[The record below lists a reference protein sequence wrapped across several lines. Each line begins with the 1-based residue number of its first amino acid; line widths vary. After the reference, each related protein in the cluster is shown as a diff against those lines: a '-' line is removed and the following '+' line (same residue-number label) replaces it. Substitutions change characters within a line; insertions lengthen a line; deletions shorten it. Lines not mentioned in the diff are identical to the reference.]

1 MERKRRELKASSQH
15 PPLLLYVSLKIHL
28 ILQLFLPRSS
38 SLDQEQE
45 YNTMLPPPP
54 SPLSKGGT
62 PPFFRPNDP
71 SIPLPPPFPRVSF
84 LFPSLLSSASSS
96 KETNNGHSAEGGRGR
111 RKKTKKTPLALFFP
125 RKGRRAYRVENKSLS
140 LKSEITEF
148 FHFNL
153 GNFPG
158 NFHETIDC

>member
-15 PPLLLYVSLKIHL
+15 PPLLYVRLKVHL
-28 ILQLFLPRSS
+28 ILQLFLPGRS

-54 SPLSKGGT
+54 PPPLSKGET

-71 SIPLPPPFPRVSF
+71 PIPPLPPFPRVSF

-125 RKGRRAYRVENKSLS
+125 RKGRRV
-140 LKSEITEF
+140 
-148 FHFNL
+148 
-153 GNFPG
+153 
-158 NFHETIDC
+158 